1 MFFNS
6 KQHKIEGLMR
16 EYTEQVLSCVHSFKN
31 AIAQYCKNPDRVAI
45 KESFAKVHHAE
56 SKADDIRREIE
67 VMMYSK
73 ALFPESRGDILGLL
87 EAIDRLPN
95 HAESAI
101 RMIWS
106 QYIVIPENLHG
117 EFLQLVEYCC
127 KSVECVVEAVEMIFK
142 NFRNATVVVG
152 KIDQIESEVDHI
164 EYSIIEKVFEDQP
177 ESVSSI
183 LLRDLINHIAG
194 ISDRA
199 ENVGDRIGIIVA
211 KRNG

>member
-1 MFFNS
+1 MFFNT
-6 KQHKIEGLMR
+6 KQRKIEGLMR
-16 EYTEQVLSCVHSFKN
+16 EYTGQILSCIHSFKD
-31 AIAQYCKNPDRVAI
+31 AIAEYCSNSDRNAV
-45 KESFAKVHHAE
+45 KESFSKVHHAE

-106 QYIVIPENLHG
+106 QYIVIPEDLHG
-117 EFLQLVEYCC
+117 EMMQLVEYCC
-127 KSVECVVEAVEMIFK
+127 RSVECVVEAVDMLFK
-142 NFRNATVVVG
+142 NFRNATTIVG
-152 KIDQIESEVDHI
+152 KIDQIESEVDHL
-164 EYSIIEKVFEDQP
+164 EYSMIEKVFQAQP
-177 ESVSSI
+177 GEVSSV
-183 LLRDLINHIAG
+183 LLRDLINYISG

-199 ENVGDRIGIIVA
+199 ENVGDRIGIMIA